1 MWLFFLTIALLIMY
15 YYRSSLRVIAKNM
28 KVNGVEIEGLEEFEK
43 QYPHIC
49 ADVKTNLVR
58 FNKLYQKTFD
68 FDNGDT
74 ALSEVSYV
82 CADRLFSTCFNPFAS
97 FQIDRQ
103 GNMDG
108 HCDYKFYTGATFSG
122 RMRHG
127 ERFVL
132 SALH

>member
-1 MWLFFLTIALLIMY
+1 MLFTQYSFYDSNELAGFFLTLNFQLGGEGEERPKTDASNSSQK
-15 YYRSSLRVIAKNM
+15 RSFKP
-28 KVNGVEIEGLEEFEK
+28 K
-43 QYPHIC
+43 
-49 ADVKTNLVR
+49 
-58 FNKLYQKTFD
+58 KTFD

-74 ALSEVSYV
+74 ALSEVSYA
-82 CADRLFSTCFNPFAS
+82 CADRPFSTCFKPFAS
-97 FQIDRQ
+97 FQIDRL

-132 SALH
+132 SAPH